1 MQTCSP
7 PSQELAV
14 SFSSLVCTLARKVK
28 GLEKQSGRTERI
40 KPSDATAWR
49 QWYTNVCTN

>member
-7 PSQELAV
+7 PPPELAV

-28 GLEKQSGRTERI
+28 GLEKQSGKKEKI
-40 KPSDATAWR
+40 MPSDATA
-49 QWYTNVCTN
+49 QQ